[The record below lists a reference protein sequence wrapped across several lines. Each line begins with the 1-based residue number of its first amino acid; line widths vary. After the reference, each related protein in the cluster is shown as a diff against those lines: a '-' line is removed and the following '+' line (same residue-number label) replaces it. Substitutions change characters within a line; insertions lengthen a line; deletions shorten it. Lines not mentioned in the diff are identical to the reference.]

1 MGIYLVLSCA
11 LLCCPGVSPVLSWA
25 FPCSPARSCAPL
37 CPHVLSCA
45 FLGSPCSPVFSCALL
60 CALLGSLVLAWAFLR
75 CSLRALLRLLG
86 SPVLLWASCSP
97 VLSCALFALLGVLCC
112 GFLCYPLCALLRSP
126 ALCVCVCECACA
138 CVTAEGVCGP
148 YSYFLLIN
156 RTPYAFPGHDLA
168 KAEPARANHS
178 SLQVMFVM
186 MTIRRRWRWSDS
198 VVWVNRRVRRTC
210 VTYDQGGWVGMGE
223 THTLP
228 STHLT
233 HTHTHTHP
241 RARFCLPKRLLK

>member
-86 SPVLLWASCSP
+86 SPVLFCALMGFL
-97 VLSCALFALLGVLCC
+97 LSCAILCFIC
-112 GFLCYPLCALLRSP
+112 SPGRSLLRFSVLPFVCSP
-126 ALCVCVCECACA
+126 ALSCVVCVCVCECACA

-186 MTIRRRWRWSDS
+186 MTIRRRWRWSVS
-198 VVWVNRRVRRTC
+198 VVWVNGRVRRTC

-228 STHLT
+228 IVHSTVPLQET
-233 HTHTHTHP
+233 TSTL
-241 RARFCLPKRLLK
+241 RI